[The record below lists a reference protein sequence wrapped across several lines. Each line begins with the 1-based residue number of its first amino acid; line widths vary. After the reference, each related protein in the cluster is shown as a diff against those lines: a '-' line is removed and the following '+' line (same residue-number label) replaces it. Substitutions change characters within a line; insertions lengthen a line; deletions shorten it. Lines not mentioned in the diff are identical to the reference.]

1 MPLMNEM
8 MSFVLE
14 KTRKNALAFG
24 DKLPD
29 ATVNG
34 KYRFTDDGSWVGS
47 FWNGLLFLC
56 YEVTGDTFYSSAAQS
71 SQHRL
76 IRRLHENPETLDH
89 DIGFLYSLAFVKDY
103 QMTGNPIAR
112 QTALEAADLL
122 CSRYNERGRFIQ
134 AWNVWE
140 PGEAFSEMNK
150 GRIIIDCMYNL
161 PLLFWATEETGDS
174 HYRDIAANHATTCS
188 STIVR
193 SNHTVYHTYLFD
205 DVTGMPLRGQNHQ
218 GYQDESCWSRG
229 QAWALGGYA
238 YAYRYTG
245 NRSFL
250 ELAKKLAEVFLANL
264 EEDSIPMW
272 DFSLPDKKGEPRDSS
287 AAAIAA
293 SGLLEIAS
301 HEEGAIREYYRS
313 AAERLLID
321 LYNQY
326 STVRL
331 PNEEGL
337 LLHACGNRPVGKDE
351 DCSLI
356 YGDYYFAEAVTRLFK
371 GEKVV

>member
-1 MPLMNEM
+1 MKEM
-8 MSFVLE
+8 LSFILG
-14 KTRKNALAFG
+14 KTRKNALEFG

-47 FWNGLLFLC
+47 FWNGLLWTC
-56 YEVTGDTFYSSAAQS
+56 YETTGDTFYSDAAKS

-76 IRRLHENPETLDH
+76 IRRLHENPDTLDH
-89 DIGFLYSLAFVKDY
+89 DIGFLYSLAFVSEYKA
-103 QMTGNPIAR
+103 TGNPEAR
-112 QTALEAADLL
+112 RIALEAADLL
-122 CSRYNERGRFIQ
+122 SSRYNDKGKFIQ
-134 AWNVWE
+134 AWNVWQ
-140 PGEAFSEMNK
+140 PGETFSEMNR
-150 GRIIIDCMYNL
+150 GRIIVDCMYNL
-161 PLLFWATEETGDS
+161 PLLYWATEVTGDS
-174 HYRDIAANHATTCS
+174 RYHDIATSHAATCS
-188 STIVR
+188 TTIVR

-205 DVTGMPLRGQNHQ
+205 HVSGTPLHGQTFQ
-218 GYQDESCWSRG
+218 GHQDESCWSRG

-245 NRSFL
+245 NQSFL
-250 ELAKKLAEVFLANL
+250 ELSKKLADVFLANL
-264 EEDSIPMW
+264 EEDGIPMW
-272 DFSLPDKKGEPRDSS
+272 DFSLNDKNGEPRDSS

-301 HEEGAIREYYRS
+301 HEKGSIRDYYRS
-313 AAERLLID
+313 AAERLLIC

-326 STVRL
+326 STIRL

-337 LLHACGNRPVGKDE
+337 LLHACGNRPKGEDE

-356 YGDYYFAEAVTRLFK
+356 YGDYYFAEAVTRLYSKSEF
-371 GEKVV
+371 